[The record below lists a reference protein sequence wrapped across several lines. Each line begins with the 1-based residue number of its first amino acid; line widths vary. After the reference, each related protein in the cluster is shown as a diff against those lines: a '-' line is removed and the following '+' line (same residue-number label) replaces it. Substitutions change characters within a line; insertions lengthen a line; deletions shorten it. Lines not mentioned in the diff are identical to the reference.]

1 MKATKKCQFCGKPF
15 VTRSGMQRYCSE
27 ACQAE
32 AKRARTA
39 QKNNLFKVAR
49 PLMEIQHQGF
59 SVFAIIS
66 AKRSGIFSSLKPF

>member
-32 AKRARTA
+32 AKQPLQSRPATHGDKA
-39 QKNNLFKVAR
+39 SGVSHLF
-49 PLMEIQHQGF
+49 Q
-59 SVFAIIS
+59 
-66 AKRSGIFSSLKPF
+66 SSHTHGLFPAVRL

>member
-32 AKRARTA
+32 AKRASP
-39 QKNNLFKVAR
+39 V
-49 PLMEIQHQGF
+49 
-59 SVFAIIS
+59 V
-66 AKRSGIFSSLKPF
+66 SGDNCCACL